1 MEETGTPKSESAFSA
16 AAQLA
21 KLRKH
26 FLAELPQRIDAIQ
39 SALLDLRNSLDQRN
53 ISQVLACLEQ
63 LHQRLHK
70 LIGAAGTFGVARVSA
85 KAREMTELIDD
96 TFRASSWPSL
106 DRINQLHKMT
116 EELRQCQLPPFEP
129 GIGFVDSDEPL
140 SPPAKSQYS
149 AHVVDDDPIQVELIQ
164 GTLSKAGYRVSVF
177 NSVIVYADL
186 YASLERPDLIVMD
199 MRFDGDQYGGADR
212 ILELKQNNEQL
223 PPVVF
228 VSMMKDIHARL
239 AALRAGATRYL
250 TKPLDTRQL
259 VRMADELTL
268 RVPEQPYRVMMV
280 DDDADVLAAY
290 SLVLSRAGMTALTVN
305 RPLETLNQLE
315 QFQPD
320 VLILDLNMPEVS
332 GAELA
337 ALIREDEDH
346 ETLPVLFL
354 SAESDPWRR
363 LSIIGLGGD
372 EFLPKPVATDYLITT
387 VTARARRSRRQRKLL
402 QLARQSAASPILS

>member
-1 MEETGTPKSESAFSA
+1 MDETGTPKPQFSVSA

-21 KLRKH
+21 KLRKS
-26 FLAELPQRIDAIQ
+26 FLAELPQRIDSIQ
-39 SALLDLRNSLDQRN
+39 TGLLDLRESLDQRD
-53 ISQVLACLEQ
+53 ISLVLACLEQ

-85 KAREMTELIDD
+85 KARQMTELIDD
-96 TFRASSWPSL
+96 TFRASSWPSQ
-106 DRINQLHKMT
+106 DRINQLRQMT

-129 GIGFVDSDEPL
+129 GIGFAESDTPL
-140 SPPAKSQYS
+140 SLTPKSHCL
-149 AHVVDDDPIQVELIQ
+149 AHVVDDDPIQVELIER
-164 GTLSKAGYRVSVF
+164 TLSKAGYGVRVFSSVT
-177 NSVIVYADL
+177 IYADL
-186 YASLERPDLIVMD
+186 YASLERPDIIVMD
-199 MRFDGDQYGGADR
+199 MRFDGDQYAGADR
-212 ILELKQNNEQL
+212 IQELKQEHENL

-228 VSMMKDIHARL
+228 VSSMKDIHARL

-259 VRMADELTL
+259 VRMADELSL
-268 RVPEQPYRVMMV
+268 RIPEKPYRVMMV

-290 SLVLSRAGMTALTVN
+290 SLLLSRAGMTALTVN

-320 VLILDLNMPEVS
+320 VLILDLNMPEVN

-337 ALIREDEDH
+337 ALIREDESH
-346 ETLPVLFL
+346 EMLPVLFL

-387 VTARARRSRRQRKLL
+387 VTARARRARRQRKLM
-402 QLARQSAASPILS
+402 QLAAEAAQPVGTH